1 MIEIARVDIYHFSA
15 PIKEPIV
22 TSFGAIT
29 ARNNV
34 LLRVEDQDGA
44 HGWGEIWAS
53 FPPCGAEN
61 KVRLLE
67 SIVLPTALGRSYE
80 SPTEAWHDLTR
91 LMRRHALQ
99 SAEPGPFAACLA
111 GIDVALWDLAAR
123 KAGVPLWR
131 ALGRE
136 SMPDPLPAYAS
147 NLNPAGAPEMVARC
161 RARGYRAF
169 KVKVAFNLA
178 SDLENIRTIAEGL
191 GEGERLMLDA
201 NQGWDIAGARS
212 AILAMDAFGDL
223 PLDWIEEP
231 LCVDDPIEYWAE
243 LARLSAVPL
252 AGGENILGEAAFND
266 AIDLGH
272 LGVIQPDISKWGGF
286 SGCLPVARRAIA
298 AGRRYCPHWLNAGI
312 GLHASAHLL
321 SAVSDVGGGTGVL
334 EHDALENPLQAPLA
348 EPFPALVDG
357 CFQLSDRPGLGVEP
371 DMEAAAQWLQCH
383 IETTA

>member
-1 MIEIARVDIYHFSA
+1 MIEISRVDIYHFSA

-22 TSFGAIT
+22 TSFGAII
-29 ARNNV
+29 ARNNI
-34 LLRVEDQDGA
+34 LLRIEDQDGA

-61 KVRLLE
+61 KVRLLQ
-67 SIVLPTALGRSYE
+67 SIVLPTALGRRYE
-80 SPTEAWHDLTR
+80 NPTEAWHGLTR

-136 SMPDPLPAYAS
+136 SMPEPLPAYAS
-147 NLNPAGAPEMVARC
+147 NLNPTGTPEMIASC
-161 RARGYRAF
+161 RERGYRAF
-169 KVKVAFNLA
+169 KVKVGFDLTT
-178 SDLENIRTIAEGL
+178 DLENIGTIADSL
-191 GEGERLMLDA
+191 GDGEALMVDV
-201 NQGWDIAGARS
+201 NQGWDIKDAR
-212 AILAMDAFGDL
+212 AAVPAFAEM

-231 LCVDDPIEYWAE
+231 ICVDEPVEQWAE
-243 LARLSAVPL
+243 LARLSQVPL
-252 AGGENILGEAAFND
+252 AGGENILRLTDFENAVD
-266 AIDLGH
+266 DGH
-272 LGVIQPDISKWGGF
+272 LGVIQPDIGKWGGF
-286 SGCLPVARRAIA
+286 SGCLPVARRAVA

-321 SAVSDVGGGTGVL
+321 SAVGGTGFL

-348 EPFPALVDG
+348 EPFPPLADG
-357 CFQLSDRPGLGVEP
+357 CFLLSDRPGLGVEP
-371 DMEAAAQWLQCH
+371 DLGTAAQWLQSH
-383 IETTA
+383 IEMSA

>member
-1 MIEIARVDIYHFSA
+1 MIEIARVDIYHFCA
-15 PIKEPIV
+15 PIKEPIL
-22 TSFGAIT
+22 TSFGKIA

-44 HGWGEIWAS
+44 HGWGEIWSS

-61 KVRLLE
+61 KVRLLQ
-67 SIVLPTALGRSYE
+67 SIVLPTALGRSYRN
-80 SPTEAWHDLTR
+80 PAEAWRDLTR

-136 SMPDPLPAYAS
+136 SLPEPLPAYAS
-147 NLNPAGAPEMVARC
+147 NLNPAGALEMVARC

-169 KVKVAFNLA
+169 KVKVAFDLA
-178 SDLENIRTIAEGL
+178 GDLENIRRIAAGL

-201 NQGWDIAGARS
+201 NQGWDIAEARE
-212 AILAMDAFGDL
+212 AVPAFGDL

-231 LCVDDPIEYWAE
+231 ICVDDPIEYWAE
-243 LARLSAVPL
+243 LARLTAVPL
-252 AGGENILGEAAFND
+252 AGGENILGQGAFNA
-266 AIDLGH
+266 AIDSGH
-272 LGVIQPDISKWGGF
+272 LGVIQPDLGKWGGF
-286 SGCLPVARRAIA
+286 SGCLPVARRAVA
-298 AGRRYCPHWLNAGI
+298 AGRRYCPHWLNSGL

-321 SAVSDVGGGTGVL
+321 SAVGGAGIL

-371 DMEAAAQWLQCH
+371 NLEAAGQWLQCH
-383 IETTA
+383 IETTAR

>member
-1 MIEIARVDIYHFSA
+1 MIEIARVDIYHFRA
-15 PIKEPIV
+15 PIKEPIL
-22 TSFGAIT
+22 TSFGAIV

-67 SIVLPTALGRSYE
+67 SIVLPTALGRRYQN
-80 SPTEAWHDLTR
+80 PAEAWSDLTR
-91 LMRRHALQ
+91 SMRRHTLQ

-136 SMPDPLPAYAS
+136 ILPDPLPAYAS
-147 NLNPAGAPEMVARC
+147 NLNPGGAPEMVVRC

-169 KVKVAFNLA
+169 KVKVAFDLA
-178 SDLENIRTIAEGL
+178 SDLQNICAIAEGL
-191 GEGERLMLDA
+191 GEGEQLMLDA
-201 NQGWDIAGARS
+201 NQGWDMDDARGAV
-212 AILAMDAFGDL
+212 AAFGEL
-223 PLDWIEEP
+223 PLSWIEEP
-231 LCVDDPIEYWAE
+231 ICVDDPIEYWAE

-252 AGGENILGEAAFND
+252 AGGENILGPEAFDD
-266 AIDLGH
+266 AIDRGH
-272 LGVIQPDISKWGGF
+272 LGIIQPDIGKWGGF

-298 AGRRYCPHWLNAGI
+298 AGLRYCPHWLNSGL

-321 SAVSDVGGGTGVL
+321 SAVSSAGGCAGIL

-371 DMEAAAQWLQCH
+371 NLEAAAQWLQCH